1 MEKKV
6 WTRRW
11 AMKVCSRRQAVE
23 VPDVTDAAPP
33 QPAATLG
40 AERATRPDQEST

>member
-1 MEKKV
+1 MEKSV

-11 AMKVCSRRQAVE
+11 AMKVCPRQQAVE

-33 QPAATLG
+33 QPAANLG
-40 AERATRPDQEST
+40 AEPATRPDQTSI